1 MMRLFKLTNMAAA
14 VLTIAFTLTLMPQR
28 AAAQSGGTTNST
40 QSTTQTTRT
49 TEAAQPNV
57 QVTRTTTQ
65 SVNPLWIAVGAIA
78 LLAIIAIIALS
89 ARGRGRDSVAVVS
102 ERETVIRKE

>member
-1 MMRLFKLTNMAAA
+1 MRNFKLAGLCALLSLA
-14 VLTIAFTLTLMPQR
+14 FALTFMPQQV
-28 AAAQSGGTTNST
+28 AAQQSGGTSNST
-40 QSTTQTTRT
+40 QSTQTTTRT

-65 SVNPLWIAVGAIA
+65 SINPLWIGLGAIA
-78 LLAIIAIIALS
+78 LLAIIAIIAMS

-102 ERETVIRKE
+102 ERETVIRKD